1 MHDKIQITESLSMR
15 KESVHLLK
23 LHQKNIQSLLC
34 KSELAQT
41 ELMEVLISLH
51 IVLEIGINT
60 FFRQIFLSPKNRT
73 IFDQTKIIENLD
85 NISFGDKV
93 TIFIYS
99 SEFNFRDN
107 EIETAKN
114 SHKIIGEIKHFSAMR
129 NKLLHG
135 HGVIEFFE
143 EEGSRKSALSKELN
157 PNKLQQQIK
166 SFTFILNGLAFYFKH
181 YTQGGYTEAGK
192 QQYIDSYLDTKFL
205 STTNFISE

>member
-1 MHDKIQITESLSMR
+1 MHDKIQITESLSIR

-34 KSELAQT
+34 KSELVQT

-60 FFRQIFLSPKNRT
+60 FFRHIFLSPKNRRM
-73 IFDQTKIIENLD
+73 FDQIKIIDNLE

-93 TIFIYS
+93 AIFIYS
-99 SEFNFRDN
+99 SEFDFKDD
-107 EIETAKN
+107 EIETARDF
-114 SHKIIGEIKHFSAMR
+114 HKIIGKIKDFSKMR

-135 HGVIEFFE
+135 HGVIEIFE
-143 EEGSRKSALSKELN
+143 EGGSQKSTLSKELDL
-157 PNKLQQQIK
+157 NKLQQQIE

-181 YTQGGYTEAGK
+181 YTQGGWTEAGK

-205 STTNFISE
+205 PTTNFNS